1 MSVANFIQHAWRK
14 KSTDH
19 LRETVLFFSTN
30 LSIFRKKNL
39 VGISAPLANRWGN
52 QKES

>member
-1 MSVANFIQHAWRK
+1 MSVANFIQHAWRD
-14 KSTDH
+14 SYTDH

-39 VGISAPLANRWGN
+39 VGISAPLG
-52 QKES
+52 K